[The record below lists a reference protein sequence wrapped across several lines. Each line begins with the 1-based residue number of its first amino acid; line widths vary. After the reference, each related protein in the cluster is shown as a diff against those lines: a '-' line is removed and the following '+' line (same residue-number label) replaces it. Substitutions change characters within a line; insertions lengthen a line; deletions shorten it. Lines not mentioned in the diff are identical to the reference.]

1 MWYSYTGEVN
11 QLRQTIPRVNRYTQ
25 IPYELYQRL
34 QVVADKVGLSVNAAI
49 VAAIEEWVKTRESE
63 AKEVAKGD
71 EHPA

>member
-1 MWYSYTGEVN
+1 M
-11 QLRQTIPRVNRYTQ
+11 RQTIPRVNRYTQ